1 MQSPI
6 PTTASASEPRFAPL
20 RRSLVATAWVAG
32 VFITLVCAEMLYDHF
47 TATANDP
54 WKSPQLIALRNR
66 LDTEP
71 KNQQLKEQIRQSD
84 VEFRRKFRRRLALD
98 HLGGWLLAGG
108 SLVLVVAA
116 RNAAELHRAVFLPQ
130 AERDRPGRL
139 ARAQSRARWSVVFT
153 GGAAVLGLIALSLA
167 IGTGLPASD
176 ADSRKLAGKSD
187 AEKTA
192 ALPLPT
198 LAELQANSP
207 RFRGWD
213 GSGRTTQTNYALSWD
228 NQTGTGIAWKT
239 PVLSPGHSSPVVWG
253 NQVFISGGTA
263 DAREVF
269 CHDAATGRL
278 LWRRAIEK
286 VPGSPPKTE
295 VLEDTGYAASTTAT
309 DGRHLYVIFANGDL
323 AALNFDGTV
332 AWTKALGPLKNAYGH
347 ASSLTTW
354 QGVLIVQ
361 LDQGEAGATNSRLLA
376 FDGATGRALWSQP
389 RPVPAS
395 WATPIV
401 IEAAGKTQIITFAQ
415 PLVIAYAFVDGTE
428 LWRAELLE
436 NEVVP
441 SPVFAGGLVIAACPS
456 TKLIAIRPDGAG
468 DVAKTQVA
476 WSTDEAVPFITSPV
490 SNGELI
496 FTANESGAVACFD
509 LKDGKKIWQ
518 HEFNLGV
525 QASPA
530 LVGGKVFVMTE
541 EGVAIVVEAGREFRE
556 NARSQLTDKFLAS
569 PAFANGRMFL
579 RGETNLYCIGPTAA
593 QPGNDYGSAKTKTGP
608 LPANEK

>member
-1 MQSPI
+1 MPSSAA
-6 PTTASASEPRFAPL
+6 PTAAESGVAPL
-20 RRSLVATAWVAG
+20 RRSLRATAWVAG
-32 VFITLVCAEMLYDHF
+32 VFVALVCAELLYDHF
-47 TATANDP
+47 TANANDP

-66 LDTEP
+66 LDAEP
-71 KNQQLKEQIRQSD
+71 KNEKLKEQIRQSD

-98 HLGGWLLAGG
+98 HLGGWLLIGG
-108 SLVLVVAA
+108 SFVLAVAA
-116 RNAAELHRAVFLPQ
+116 RQAAELNRAVFLPQ
-130 AERDRPGRL
+130 TVRDRAGRL
-139 ARAQSRARWSVVFT
+139 ARVQSRARWSVAFT
-153 GGAAVLGLIALSLA
+153 GGAAVLGLVAVSFA
-167 IGTGLPASD
+167 IGTGLPAND
-176 ADSRKLAGKSD
+176 ADSRKLAGKSE

-192 ALPLPT
+192 ALPWPA
-198 LAELQANSP
+198 LAELQMNSP

-213 GSGRTTQTNYALSWD
+213 GSGMTAQTNYTLSWD
-228 NQTGTGIAWKT
+228 NKTSAGIAWKT

-253 NQVFISGGTA
+253 GQVFISGGSA
-263 DAREVF
+263 EAREVF
-269 CHDAATGRL
+269 CHDAVTGRL
-278 LWRRAIEK
+278 LWRRAIEN

-295 VLEDTGYAASTTAT
+295 VLEDTGYAASTPAT
-309 DGRHLYVIFANGDL
+309 DGRHLYVVFANGDL

-361 LDQGEAGATNSRLLA
+361 LDQGEAGATNSKLFA

-395 WATPIV
+395 WSTPIV
-401 IEAAGKTQIITFAQ
+401 IQTAGKTQIITFAQ
-415 PLVIAYAFVDGTE
+415 PLVIAYAFADGAE

-496 FTANESGAVACFD
+496 FTANESGVLACYE
-509 LKDGKKIWQ
+509 LKDGKKLWQ
-518 HEFNLGV
+518 HDFNLGV

-530 LVGGKVFVMTE
+530 MVGSNVFVMTE
-541 EGVAIVVEAGREFRE
+541 EGVAVVVEAGREFRE
-556 NARSQLTDKFLAS
+556 IARSQLEDKFLAS
-569 PAFANGRMFL
+569 PAFANGRVFL
-579 RGETNLYCIGPTAA
+579 RGETNLYCIGPMAA
-593 QPGNDYGSAKTKTGP
+593 QFGNNAGSAKSKTSSLAAG
-608 LPANEK
+608 EK